1 MPPPAAPHPHPQ
13 GLTTIRALR
22 KQQRF
27 VQHTH
32 ALMDNSAR
40 AWWPCQCVNRWLSVR
55 LELVGLVVVFGSAL
69 FVSVVQRRSA
79 GLAGLA
85 ITSALNL
92 TGLMNW
98 CVLVC
103 SDVIVK
109 HTCWLVLF
117 VCSLYITNFRP
128 FLFQC
133 TVFLFSCLHFI
144 CDKHPAPLLADH
156 QPMSHQPYLLITSH
170 TGWCARSAS
179 WRWT

>member
-1 MPPPAAPHPHPQ
+1 MLTTSQPTLYTQ
-13 GLTTIRALR
+13 GLTTIRAHR

-27 VQHTH
+27 VQHTY

-55 LELVGLVVVFGSAL
+55 LELVGLTVVFGSAL

-98 CVLVC
+98 CDGSRFRHVH
-103 SDVIVK
+103 DVP
-109 HTCWLVLF
+109 
-117 VCSLYITNFRP
+117 S
-128 FLFQC
+128 
-133 TVFLFSCLHFI
+133 
-144 CDKHPAPLLADH
+144 
-156 QPMSHQPYLLITSH
+156 
-170 TGWCARSAS
+170 GWCGRSVS
-179 WRWT
+179 WKWT

>member
-1 MPPPAAPHPHPQ
+1 MQCALFRMYVCMCDGRFMYVKKNTMFPKTPFVLCSFPLSCVCCTQ

-32 ALMDNSAR
+32 SLMDNSAR

-55 LELVGLVVVFGSAL
+55 LELVGLAVVFGSAL

-98 CVLVC
+98 CEARG
-103 SDVIVK
+103 SDTNNVK
-109 HTCWLVLF
+109 RL
-117 VCSLYITNFRP
+117 
-128 FLFQC
+128 
-133 TVFLFSCLHFI
+133 LH
-144 CDKHPAPLLADH
+144 C
-156 QPMSHQPYLLITSH
+156 
-170 TGWCARSAS
+170 
-179 WRWT
+179 